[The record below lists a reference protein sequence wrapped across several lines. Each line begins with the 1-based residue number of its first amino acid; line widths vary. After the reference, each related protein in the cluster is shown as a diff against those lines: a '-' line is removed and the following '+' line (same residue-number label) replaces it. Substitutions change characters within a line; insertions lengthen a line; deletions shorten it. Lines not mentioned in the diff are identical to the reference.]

1 MKRYCLILL
10 TLLILISCTDKETS
24 SATESKDLAL
34 PDISLKD
41 ASFTL
46 GQSGENPLFISGES
60 IEFYMSEDKVYVN
73 NISFTQLDD
82 DGNLFI
88 SGSAGYGIINT
99 ENKRSDLSKG
109 VNLIQHRDELEI
121 SAESLVFDAEKQTVD
136 SPKEVNI
143 SFGDGSLK
151 GSNLSADLKSST
163 FELMS
168 IEDGELVL

>member
-109 VNLIQHRDELEI
+109 CLLYTSPSPRD
-121 SAESLVFDAEKQTVD
+121 
-136 SPKEVNI
+136 
-143 SFGDGSLK
+143 
-151 GSNLSADLKSST
+151 
-163 FELMS
+163 
-168 IEDGELVL
+168 